1 MPWVVLILWALGFVL
16 LARVP
21 RCVGSAGA
29 SPSRRI
35 PDEPAGRARLP
46 PSRRSDEK
54 VPVSVIIPA
63 RNEER
68 NIGRLLDAINRQTS
82 SPREVIVVDDGSTDR
97 TAEIA
102 RAAGASVISPPEPPA
117 GWRGKTWACRTG
129 ADAAVGDILLFLDA
143 DTTLKED
150 GLARL
155 LATREA
161 CAARAFSAGPYHDVR
176 RPYEQLSAVFNL
188 LMFIGVGAF
197 SLFDSPRRPRGLFG
211 PCLLI
216 DRQAYEEIGGHAC
229 VKGDILEH
237 MALAGKLRERGIP
250 MACVGGR
257 GAVHMRMYPD
267 GLRDLVEGWT
277 KAFADGAS
285 RTPPLLLI
293 LTVAWMTGGMLA
305 FIFLGLM
312 PLLAGVCWPLPVYA
326 IYAAQ
331 FHFLLRQ
338 VGRFSPL
345 AALLYPLLLLF
356 FFVVFARSAVRR
368 KRGGHVTWKGRRIRA
383 REEES
388 P

>member
-21 RCVGSAGA
+21 RCVGS
-29 SPSRRI
+29 
-35 PDEPAGRARLP
+35 
-46 PSRRSDEK
+46 
-54 VPVSVIIPA
+54 A